1 MTALRDTAPPESLP
15 ESLDDARALAA
26 RVIDDDR
33 AAGERSRIIEDLGAL
48 IADMAVQGRD
58 RTDPMR
64 EIFARVGDRW
74 SLLLLL
80 LLRVGSFRHAG
91 LRRVVS
97 AVSHEGAISQRILTL
112 RLRTLERDG
121 LIRRTVT
128 PTVPPRV
135 DYDITPLGLDLLA
148 QLDQLMAWVRA
159 NSLAV
164 RESRARFDA
173 AEQDPNVL

>member
-1 MTALRDTAPPESLP
+1 MLMTAVSNTAPHT
-15 ESLDDARALAA
+15 SLDEARVLAA
-26 RVIDDDR
+26 GMIDDER
-33 AAGERSRIIEDLGAL
+33 AAGERIRIVDELGAL
-48 IADMAVQGRD
+48 IADMAIHGRD

-74 SLLLLL
+74 SVLLLL
-80 LLRVGSFRHAG
+80 LLRVASFRHAG

-148 QLDQLMAWVRA
+148 QLDQLMAWVRVNNA
-159 NSLAV
+159 AV
-164 RESRARFDA
+164 RDSRARFDA
-173 AEQDPNVL
+173 AEQDPNVF